1 MLRMVQ
7 AQRRGR
13 RPRGA
18 IETLPSGSLRVKV
31 YAGYDPVS
39 GKRHYLDEVVRAGP
53 RAAAEA
59 EKVRT
64 RLLHEVDERR
74 NPKTRVTVNQLLD
87 RYMETLDVEPT
98 TRTRY
103 EGIIRVHVR
112 PALGSLS
119 LSKLDGDV
127 LDRFF
132 GQLRRCRER
141 CNGRARHVQHRTQRE
156 HDCDERCAV
165 VPCRP
170 LSASSIRQTHWVLNG
185 AFAVAAR
192 WRWIGHN
199 PLDATPPPPLPA
211 SNPSP
216 PSPAEAA
223 RLLDEAWKDPE
234 WGAFVWTAMTTG
246 ARRGELC
253 ALKIEDVDLDA
264 RVMHVRTGL
273 KLADR
278 RLVRRDTK
286 THQQRR
292 IALDDETVTVL
303 VEHLARADERAAQ
316 LGVLIGPDAYLF
328 SLAPDCSTPLI
339 PDTAT
344 QRYDRMAKRLG
355 IRTPLHK
362 LRHYSATELIAA
374 GVDIRT
380 IAGRL
385 GHGGGGT
392 TTLKVY
398 AAWVSE
404 ADQRAAQALAQR
416 LPRRHPPTPVMRQGR
431 QARVD

>member
-1 MLRMVQ
+1 M
-7 AQRRGR
+7 
-13 RPRGA
+13 
-18 IETLPSGSLRVKV
+18 
-31 YAGYDPVS
+31 
-39 GKRHYLDEVVRAGP
+39 
-53 RAAAEA
+53 
-59 EKVRT
+59 
-64 RLLHEVDERR
+64 
-74 NPKTRVTVNQLLD
+74 
-87 RYMETLDVEPT
+87 EPT

-103 EGIIRVHVR
+103 EGIVRIHLR
-112 PALGSLS
+112 PALGSLP
-119 LSKLDGDV
+119 LGKLDGDV

-141 CNGRARHVQHRTQRE
+141 CNGRARHVKHRTERE
-156 HDCDERCAV
+156 HDCDDQCEV
-165 VPCRP
+165 VPCRG
-170 LSASSIRQTHWVLNG
+170 LSVSSIRQTRWVLNAALAG
-185 AFAVAAR
+185 AVR
-192 WRWIGHN
+192 WRWIGRN
-199 PLDATPPPPLPA
+199 PLDSTPPPPLPA

-223 RLLDEAWKDPE
+223 RLLEEAWRDPD

-253 ALKIEDVDLDA
+253 ALKRGDVDLDA
-264 RVMHVRTGL
+264 KVMHVRTGL

-292 IALDDETVTVL
+292 IALDDETVAVL
-303 VEHLARADERAAQ
+303 AEHLDRVDGRAAQ
-316 LGVLIGPDAYLF
+316 LDVTVGPDAYLF
-328 SLAPDCSTPLI
+328 SLAPDGSTPLI

-355 IRTPLHK
+355 IRTTLHK

-404 ADQRAAQALAQR
+404 ADQRAAQALAGR
-416 LPRRHPPTPVMRQGR
+416 LPRRRLLHPDDAARPITPADVSGTQVAVTGG
-431 QARVD
+431 A